1 MLERALLIG
10 ALLLSPPVLAASA
23 AELPAAA
30 CRALETCRVV
40 GQGTLRWWGFH
51 VYDAALWSRSGRWQA
66 QAPYALDIRYARRI
80 SGAQLAETS
89 VEEMRRLGIGDDA
102 SHQRWG
108 EAMRQ
113 IFPDVAPG
121 SRLIGIYRPRQ
132 GAMFY
137 SATGYL
143 GAIDDPEFARGFFA
157 IWLDP
162 RTQVPELR
170 MALLGRDER
179 AQ

>member
-1 MLERALLIG
+1 MLERALIVAA
-10 ALLLSPPVLAASA
+10 ALLVSPAAA
-23 AELPAAA
+23 TELPAAA
-30 CRALETCRVV
+30 CRALETCRIV

-80 SGAQLAETS
+80 SGAQLVETS
-89 VEEMRRLGIGDDA
+89 VDEMRRLGIGDDT
-102 SHQRWG
+102 SRQRWG
-108 EAMRQ
+108 EAMRR

-121 SRLIGIYRPRQ
+121 SRLIGIHRPQQ
-132 GAMFY
+132 GAEFY
-137 SATGYL
+137 SADGHL

-162 RTQVPELR
+162 RTQKPDLR
-170 MALLGRDER
+170 MALLGRNEL

>member
-1 MLERALLIG
+1 MLERVLLVAAALLV
-10 ALLLSPPVLAASA
+10 SPATAAA
-23 AELPAAA
+23 TELPAAA
-30 CRALETCRVV
+30 CRALETCRIV

-51 VYDAALWSRSGRWQA
+51 VYDAVLWSRSGRWQA

-80 SGAQLAETS
+80 SGAQLVETS
-89 VEEMRRLGIGDDA
+89 VDEMRRLGIGDDT
-102 SHQRWG
+102 SRQRWG
-108 EAMRQ
+108 EAMRR

-121 SRLIGIYRPRQ
+121 SRLIGIHRPQQ
-132 GAMFY
+132 GAVFY
-137 SATGYL
+137 SADGYL

-162 RTQVPELR
+162 RTQKPDLR
-170 MALLGRDER
+170 MALLGRNEH

>member
-1 MLERALLIG
+1 MLERLLIIAALLAVPAAG
-10 ALLLSPPVLAASA
+10 AATP

-30 CRALETCRVV
+30 CRALDTCRIV

-51 VYDAALWSRSGRWQA
+51 VYDATLWSGSGRWQA

-89 VEEMRRLGIGDDA
+89 IDEMRRLGIGDA
-102 SHQRWG
+102 AAHRRWG

-121 SRLIGIYRPRQ
+121 SRLIGIYRPQQ
-132 GAMFY
+132 GASFY
-137 SATGYL
+137 SASGYL
-143 GAIDDPEFARGFFA
+143 GAIDDPEFAGGFFA

-162 RTQVPELR
+162 RTQVPDLR
-170 MALLGRDER
+170 MALLGRGEH

>member
-1 MLERALLIG
+1 MLERVLLIAVALLV
-10 ALLLSPPVLAASA
+10 PPAAA
-23 AELPAAA
+23 AATELPAAA
-30 CRALETCRVV
+30 CRALETCRIV

-51 VYDAALWSRSGRWQA
+51 VYDAALWTRSGRWQV

-89 VEEMRRLGIGDDA
+89 VDEMRRLGIGDDD
-102 SHQRWG
+102 SRRRWG
-108 EAMRQ
+108 DAMRR

-121 SRLIGIYRPRQ
+121 SRLIGVYRPQQ
-132 GAMFY
+132 GAAFY
-137 SATGYL
+137 SADAYL

-162 RTQVPELR
+162 RTQKPELR
-170 MALLGRDER
+170 MALLGRNEH
-179 AQ
+179 AH

>member
-1 MLERALLIG
+1 MLERALLIA
-10 ALLLSPPVLAASA
+10 ALLLSPSVLAASA

-30 CRALETCRVV
+30 CRALEACRVV

-80 SGAQLAETS
+80 TGAQLAETS
-89 VEEMRRLGIGDDA
+89 VDEMRRLGIGDDA
-102 SHQRWG
+102 SHRRWG
-108 EAMRQ
+108 EAMRR
-113 IFPDVAPG
+113 IFPDVEPG
-121 SRLIGIYRPRQ
+121 SRLIGIHRPQQ
-132 GAMFY
+132 GAVFY

-143 GAIDDPEFARGFFA
+143 GTIDDPEFARGFFA

-162 RTQVPELR
+162 RTQVPDLR

>member
-1 MLERALLIG
+1 MLERLLLTG
-10 ALLLSPPVLAASA
+10 ALLVASPAVAANV
-23 AELPAAA
+23 AELPAAV
-30 CRALETCRVV
+30 CRALESCRIV

-51 VYDAALWSRSGRWQA
+51 VYDAALWTRSGRWQA

-89 VEEMRRLGIGDDA
+89 VDEMRRLGIGDDA
-102 SHQRWG
+102 ARQRWD
-108 EAMRQ
+108 EAMRR

-121 SRLIGIYRPRQ
+121 SRLIGVHRPQQ
-132 GAMFY
+132 GAVFY
-137 SATGYL
+137 SASGYL

-162 RTQVPELR
+162 RTQVPDLR
-170 MALLGRDER
+170 TALLGRDDS